1 MNPDYEKQLEAR
13 VREEL
18 DTLGDL
24 TAPPALSQRIMERL
38 TTQPA
43 APWYRRAWPTWP
55 VGWQMASLLVL
66 IAACGGLSL
75 GGWELL
81 RVINAQ
87 EATRTGLA
95 EAQALWRTAGVLLNI
110 GGTFLNR
117 LSPTVLITGFAL
129 FFTASAL
136 CLGLG
141 SACVRLALRPAA
153 NKF

>member
-38 TTQPA
+38 IAQPA
-43 APWYRRAWPTWP
+43 APWYRRAWTTWP
-55 VGWQMASLLVL
+55 VGWQTATLTVLVMAC
-66 IAACGGLSL
+66 ATLSL
-75 GGWELL
+75 GAWELV
-81 RVINAQ
+81 RIISAQ
-87 EATRTGLA
+87 EATRSGLA
-95 EAQALWRTAGVLLNI
+95 DAQALWRTAGVLLNI
-110 GGTFLNR
+110 GGNFINR
-117 LSPTVLITGFAL
+117 VSPTILITGFAL

-141 SACVRLALRPAA
+141 SACVRLAFRPTY
-153 NKF
+153 NKI